1 MSYLFRILQCLIVFM
16 VPNNVLFGQY
26 DPENEVVT
34 ISKYHLKP
42 LSEVENGSAAERKE
56 VLEEYAQKM
65 NPLST
70 KLKSSMMLGHYW
82 TGSSQDILAV
92 NRWKSIADADE
103 SVVSTEEV
111 RKRAW
116 RRDDLREEFMKKYNK
131 YWTGRHDDLEVL
143 ELLNGYT
150 KNRKRKPKENTVV
163 TIVRR
168 YMAPLSTVEDGS
180 AEERKELW
188 DEWFENITMENDKLL
203 SQMILRHYW
212 SGTYN
217 PSKKTPIIFIREWA
231 SLADAEDDGGWDEPI
246 EAFWPDEE
254 QRKDRL
260 AQGNK
265 YWLGR
270 HEDIGIYRNL
280 VNLQK

>member
-1 MSYLFRILQCLIVFM
+1 MSYSFRILPCLIFFM
-16 VPNNVLFGQY
+16 VLNNALLGQY

-56 VLEEYAQKM
+56 VFEEYARKM

-70 KLKSSMMLGHYW
+70 KLKSAMMLGHYW

-217 PSKKTPIIFIREWA
+217 PRKETPIIFIREFV
-231 SLADAEDDGGWDEPI
+231 SMADADDGGWDEPI

-254 QRKDRL
+254 QRKERL

>member
-1 MSYLFRILQCLIVFM
+1 MSYSFRILPCLIFFM
-16 VPNNVLFGQY
+16 VLNNALLGQY

-34 ISKYHLKP
+34 ISKYHLNP
-42 LSEVENGSAAERKE
+42 LSKVENGSAAERKE
-56 VLEEYAQKM
+56 VFEEYARKM

-70 KLKSSMMLGHYW
+70 KLKSAMMLGHYW

-203 SQMILRHYW
+203 SQMILKHYW

-217 PSKKTPIIFIREWA
+217 PRKETPIIFIREFV
-231 SLADAEDDGGWDEPI
+231 SMADADDGGWDEPI

-254 QRKDRL
+254 QRKERL

-265 YWLGR
+265 YWLGQ

>member
-1 MSYLFRILQCLIVFM
+1 MSYLFRILPCLIFFM
-16 VPNNVLFGQY
+16 VLNNALLGQY

-34 ISKYHLKP
+34 ISKYHLNP
-42 LSEVENGSAAERKE
+42 LSKVENGSAAERKE
-56 VLEEYAQKM
+56 VFEEYARKM

-70 KLKSSMMLGHYW
+70 KLKSAMMLGHYW

-203 SQMILRHYW
+203 SQMILKHYW

-217 PSKKTPIIFIREWA
+217 PRKETPIIFIREFV
-231 SLADAEDDGGWDEPI
+231 SMADADDGGWDEPI
-246 EAFWPDEE
+246 EVFWPDEE
-254 QRKDRL
+254 QRKERL

>member
-1 MSYLFRILQCLIVFM
+1 MSYSFRIFPWLIFFM
-16 VPNNVLFGQY
+16 VLNNALMGQY

-56 VLEEYAQKM
+56 VFEEYARKM
-65 NPLST
+65 NPLTT
-70 KLKSSMMLGHYW
+70 KLKSTMKLGHYW

-203 SQMILRHYW
+203 SQMILKHYW

-217 PSKKTPIIFIREWA
+217 PRKETPIIFIREFV
-231 SLADAEDDGGWDEPI
+231 SMADADDGGWDEPI

-254 QRKDRL
+254 QRKERL

>member
-1 MSYLFRILQCLIVFM
+1 MKNQIIVFNQKIAEKWSIFLYKSVLIFFM
-16 VPNNVLFGQY
+16 VLNYALLGQY

-42 LSEVENGSAAERKE
+42 LSTVENGSAAERKE
-56 VLEEYAQKM
+56 VFEENARKM

-70 KLKSSMMLGHYW
+70 KLKSAMKLGHYW

-103 SVVSTEEV
+103 SVVKTEEV

-150 KNRKRKPKENTVV
+150 KNRKRKP
-163 TIVRR
+163 
-168 YMAPLSTVEDGS
+168 
-180 AEERKELW
+180 
-188 DEWFENITMENDKLL
+188 
-203 SQMILRHYW
+203 
-212 SGTYN
+212 
-217 PSKKTPIIFIREWA
+217 
-231 SLADAEDDGGWDEPI
+231 
-246 EAFWPDEE
+246 
-254 QRKDRL
+254 
-260 AQGNK
+260 
-265 YWLGR
+265 
-270 HEDIGIYRNL
+270 
-280 VNLQK
+280 

>member
-1 MSYLFRILQCLIVFM
+1 MSYLFRILSWLIVFM
-16 VPNNVLFGQY
+16 VLNNALLGQY

-34 ISKYHLKP
+34 ISKYHLNP
-42 LSEVENGSAAERKE
+42 LSKVEDGSVDERKE
-56 VLEEYAQKM
+56 LFEEYAQKM

-82 TGSSQDILAV
+82 PGSSQDILAV

-103 SVVSTEEV
+103 SVVTTEEV

-163 TIVRR
+163 AIVRR

-203 SQMILRHYW
+203 SQMVLRHYW

-217 PSKKTPIIFIREWA
+217 PRKETPIIFIREFA
-231 SLADAEDDGGWDEPI
+231 SMTDADDGGWDEPI

-254 QRKDRL
+254 QRKERL

>member
-1 MSYLFRILQCLIVFM
+1 MSYLFRILSCFIVFM
-16 VPNNVLFGQY
+16 VLNNALIGQY

-34 ISKYHLKP
+34 ISKYHLNP
-42 LSEVENGSAAERKE
+42 LSKVENGSAAERKE
-56 VLEEYAQKM
+56 VFEEYARKM

-70 KLKSSMMLGHYW
+70 KLKSAMMLGHYW

-150 KNRKRKPKENTVV
+150 KNRKRKPKENTVI

-217 PSKKTPIIFIREWA
+217 PREETPIIFIREFV
-231 SLADAEDDGGWDEPI
+231 SMADADDGGWDEPL
-246 EAFWPDEE
+246 EQYWPDEDTRE
-254 QRKDRL
+254 ENL
-260 AQGNK
+260 AKFFK
-265 YWLGR
+265 YWLGK
-270 HEDIGIYRNL
+270 HEDIGVYHNL

>member
-1 MSYLFRILQCLIVFM
+1 
-16 VPNNVLFGQY
+16 
-26 DPENEVVT
+26 
-34 ISKYHLKP
+34 
-42 LSEVENGSAAERKE
+42 
-56 VLEEYAQKM
+56 
-65 NPLST
+65 
-70 KLKSSMMLGHYW
+70 MLGHYW

-103 SVVSTEEV
+103 SVVKTEEV

-168 YMAPLSTVEDGS
+168 YMAPLSDVEDGS

-217 PSKKTPIIFIREWA
+217 PREETPIIFIREYV
-231 SLADAEDDGGWDEPI
+231 SMADADDGGWDEPL
-246 EAFWPDEE
+246 EQYWPDEDTRE
-254 QRKDRL
+254 ENL
-260 AQGNK
+260 AKFYK
-265 YWLGR
+265 YWLGK
-270 HEDIGIYRNL
+270 HEDIGVYHNL

>member
-1 MSYLFRILQCLIVFM
+1 MSYSFRILPCLIFFM
-16 VPNNVLFGQY
+16 VLNNALLGQY

-34 ISKYHLKP
+34 ISKYHLNP
-42 LSEVENGSAAERKE
+42 LSKVENGSAAERKE
-56 VLEEYAQKM
+56 VFEEYARKM

-70 KLKSSMMLGHYW
+70 KLKSAMMLGHYW

-217 PSKKTPIIFIREWA
+217 PRKETPIIFIREFV
-231 SLADAEDDGGWDEPI
+231 SMADADDGGWGEPI

-254 QRKDRL
+254 QRKERL

-265 YWLGR
+265 YWLGQ

>member
-1 MSYLFRILQCLIVFM
+1 
-16 VPNNVLFGQY
+16 
-26 DPENEVVT
+26 
-34 ISKYHLKP
+34 
-42 LSEVENGSAAERKE
+42 
-56 VLEEYAQKM
+56 
-65 NPLST
+65 
-70 KLKSSMMLGHYW
+70 
-82 TGSSQDILAV
+82 
-92 NRWKSIADADE
+92 
-103 SVVSTEEV
+103 
-111 RKRAW
+111 
-116 RRDDLREEFMKKYNK
+116 MKKYNK

-143 ELLNGYT
+143 ELLNSYT

-168 YMAPLSTVEDGS
+168 YMAPLSIVEDGS

-217 PSKKTPIIFIREWA
+217 PREETPIIFIREFV
-231 SLADAEDDGGWDEPI
+231 SMADADDGGWDEPI

-254 QRKDRL
+254 QRKERL

>member
-1 MSYLFRILQCLIVFM
+1 MSYSFRIFPCLIFFM
-16 VPNNVLFGQY
+16 VLNNALLGQY

-34 ISKYHLKP
+34 ISKYHLNP
-42 LSEVENGSAAERKE
+42 LSKVENGSAAERKE
-56 VLEEYAQKM
+56 VFEEYARKM

-70 KLKSSMMLGHYW
+70 KLKSVMMLGHYW

-103 SVVSTEEV
+103 SVVTTQEV

-163 TIVRR
+163 TIVQR
-168 YMAPLSTVEDGS
+168 YMAPLSTLEDGS

-217 PSKKTPIIFIREWA
+217 PRKETPIIFIREFV
-231 SLADAEDDGGWDEPI
+231 SMADADDGGWDESI

-254 QRKDRL
+254 QRKERL

>member
-1 MSYLFRILQCLIVFM
+1 MADKSFANSEYIFRE
-16 VPNNVLFGQY
+16 G
-26 DPENEVVT
+26 E
-34 ISKYHLKP
+34 
-42 LSEVENGSAAERKE
+42 SAAYAYVIKSGAVEITKHSADGE
-56 VLEEYAQKM
+56 QVLAELVAPTIFGEMALIDG
-65 NPLST
+65 NPRSA
-70 KLKSSMMLGHYW
+70 G
-82 TGSSQDILAV
+82 A
-92 NRWKSIADADE
+92 
-103 SVVSTEEV
+103 
-111 RKRAW
+111 RA
-116 RRDDLREEFMKKYNK
+116 
-131 YWTGRHDDLEVL
+131 
-143 ELLNGYT
+143 
-150 KNRKRKPKENTVV
+150 KENTVV

-180 AEERKELW
+180 AEERKGLW

-203 SQMILRHYW
+203 SQKILRHYW

-217 PSKKTPIIFIREWA
+217 PRKETPIIFIREFA
-231 SLADAEDDGGWDEPI
+231 SMADADDGGWDEPI

-254 QRKDRL
+254 QRKERL

>member
-1 MSYLFRILQCLIVFM
+1 MSYLFRILPCLIVFM
-16 VPNNVLFGQY
+16 ILNNALLGQY

-34 ISKYHLKP
+34 ITKYHLKP
-42 LSEVENGSAAERKE
+42 LSEVENGSAEERKE
-56 VLEEYAQKM
+56 VLEEYARKM

-70 KLKSSMMLGHYW
+70 KLKSAITLGHYW

-203 SQMILRHYW
+203 SQMVLRHYW

-217 PSKKTPIIFIREWA
+217 PRKNTPIIFIREFV
-231 SLADAEDDGGWDEPI
+231 SISDADDGGWDEPI

-254 QRKDRL
+254 QRKERME
-260 AQGNK
+260 QGNK

>member
-1 MSYLFRILQCLIVFM
+1 MSYSFRILPSLIVFM
-16 VPNNVLFGQY
+16 VLNNSLLGQY

-34 ISKYHLKP
+34 ITKYHLKP
-42 LSEVENGSAAERKE
+42 LSEVENGSSDERKE
-56 VLEEYAQKM
+56 VLEEYARKM

-70 KLKSSMMLGHYW
+70 KLKSAMTLGHYW

-203 SQMILRHYW
+203 SQMVLRHYW

-217 PSKKTPIIFIREWA
+217 PREKTPIIFIREFV
-231 SLADAEDDGGWDEPI
+231 SMADADDGGWDDPI

-254 QRKDRL
+254 KRKERI

>member
-1 MSYLFRILQCLIVFM
+1 MSYSFRILPCLIFFM
-16 VPNNVLFGQY
+16 VLNNALLGQY

-34 ISKYHLKP
+34 ISKYHLNP
-42 LSEVENGSAAERKE
+42 LSKVENGSAAERKE
-56 VLEEYAQKM
+56 VFEEYARKM

-70 KLKSSMMLGHYW
+70 KLKSAMMLGHYW

-217 PSKKTPIIFIREWA
+217 PRKETPIIFIREFA
-231 SLADAEDDGGWDEPI
+231 SMADADDGGWDEPM

-254 QRKDRL
+254 QRKERL

>member
-1 MSYLFRILQCLIVFM
+1 MSYSFRILPCLIFFIVL
-16 VPNNVLFGQY
+16 NNALIGQY

-56 VLEEYAQKM
+56 VFEEYARKM

-70 KLKSSMMLGHYW
+70 KLKSAMMLGHYW

-103 SVVSTEEV
+103 SVVKTEEV

-150 KNRKRKPKENTVV
+150 KIRKRKPKENTVV

-203 SQMILRHYW
+203 SQMILKHYW

-217 PSKKTPIIFIREWA
+217 PRKETPIIFIREFV
-231 SLADAEDDGGWDEPI
+231 SMADADDGGWDEPI

-254 QRKDRL
+254 QRKERL

>member
-1 MSYLFRILQCLIVFM
+1 MSYLFRILPCLIVFM
-16 VPNNVLFGQY
+16 ILNNALLGQY

-34 ISKYHLKP
+34 ITKYHLKP
-42 LSEVENGSAAERKE
+42 LSEVENGSAEERKE
-56 VLEEYAQKM
+56 VLEEYARKM

-70 KLKSSMMLGHYW
+70 KLKSAMTLGHYW

-92 NRWKSIADADE
+92 NRWESIADADE
-103 SVVSTEEV
+103 SVVTTEEV

-150 KNRKRKPKENTVV
+150 KNRKRKPKENTIV

-203 SQMILRHYW
+203 SQMVLRHYW

-217 PSKKTPIIFIREWA
+217 PRKKTPIIFIREWA

-254 QRKDRL
+254 QRKERL

>member
-1 MSYLFRILQCLIVFM
+1 MSYSFRILPCLIFFM
-16 VPNNVLFGQY
+16 VLNNELLGQY

-34 ISKYHLKP
+34 ISKYHLNP
-42 LSEVENGSAAERKE
+42 LSKVENGSAAERKE
-56 VLEEYAQKM
+56 VFEEYARKM

-70 KLKSSMMLGHYW
+70 KLKSAMMLGHYW

-168 YMAPLSTVEDGS
+168 YMAPLSSVEDGS

-203 SQMILRHYW
+203 SQMILKHYW

-217 PSKKTPIIFIREWA
+217 PRKETPIIFIREFV
-231 SLADAEDDGGWDEPI
+231 SMADADDGGWDEPI

-254 QRKDRL
+254 QRKERL

>member
-1 MSYLFRILQCLIVFM
+1 MSYSFRILSCLIFFLVL
-16 VPNNVLFGQY
+16 NNALLGQY

-34 ISKYHLKP
+34 ITKYHLKP
-42 LSEVENGSAAERKE
+42 LLEVENGSAAERKE
-56 VLEEYAQKM
+56 VLEEYARKM

-70 KLKSSMMLGHYW
+70 KLKSAMKLGHYW

-103 SVVSTEEV
+103 SVITTEEV

-143 ELLNGYT
+143 ELLKGYT
-150 KNRKRKPKENTVV
+150 KNRKRKPKENTVI

-188 DEWFENITMENDKLL
+188 DEWFENITMENDRLL
-203 SQMILRHYW
+203 SQMVLRHYW
-212 SGTYN
+212 SGAYN
-217 PSKKTPIIFIREWA
+217 PRKKTPIIFIREFV
-231 SLADAEDDGGWDEPI
+231 SIADADDGGWDEPI
-246 EAFWPDEE
+246 EAFWSDEE
-254 QRKDRL
+254 QRKERL
-260 AQGNK
+260 VQGNK

>member
-1 MSYLFRILQCLIVFM
+1 MSYLFRIFSCLIVFM
-16 VPNNVLFGQY
+16 VVNNALLGQY

-56 VLEEYAQKM
+56 VLEEYARKI

-103 SVVSTEEV
+103 SIVTTQEV

-143 ELLNGYT
+143 ELLNSYT

-217 PSKKTPIIFIREWA
+217 PMKETPIIFIREFV
-231 SLADAEDDGGWDEPI
+231 SMADADDGGWDEPI

-254 QRKDRL
+254 QRKERL
-260 AQGNK
+260 AQGSK

-280 VNLQK
+280 VKLQK

>member
-1 MSYLFRILQCLIVFM
+1 MSYLFRILSCLIVFM
-16 VPNNVLFGQY
+16 VVNNALLGQY

-34 ISKYHLKP
+34 ITKYHLKP
-42 LSEVENGSAAERKE
+42 LSEVENGSAEERKE
-56 VLEEYAQKM
+56 VLEEYARKM

-70 KLKSSMMLGHYW
+70 KLKSAMTLGHYW

-92 NRWKSIADADE
+92 NRWESIADADE
-103 SVVSTEEV
+103 SGVTTEEV

-203 SQMILRHYW
+203 SQMIVRHYW

-217 PSKKTPIIFIREWA
+217 PRKNTPIIFIREFV
-231 SLADAEDDGGWDEPI
+231 SMADADDGGWDKPI

-254 QRKDRL
+254 QRKERL

>member
-1 MSYLFRILQCLIVFM
+1 MSYSFRILPCLIFFM
-16 VPNNVLFGQY
+16 VLNNALLGQY

-34 ISKYHLKP
+34 ISKYHLNP
-42 LSEVENGSAAERKE
+42 LSKVENGSAAERKE
-56 VLEEYAQKM
+56 VFEEYARKM

-70 KLKSSMMLGHYW
+70 KLKSAMMLGHYW

-103 SVVSTEEV
+103 SVVKTEEV

-217 PSKKTPIIFIREWA
+217 PRKETPIIFIREFA
-231 SLADAEDDGGWDEPI
+231 SMADADDGGWDEPM

-254 QRKDRL
+254 QRKERL

>member
-1 MSYLFRILQCLIVFM
+1 MSYSFRILPCLIFFM
-16 VPNNVLFGQY
+16 VLNNALLGQY

-34 ISKYHLKP
+34 ISKYHLNP
-42 LSEVENGSAAERKE
+42 LSKVENGSAAERKE
-56 VLEEYAQKM
+56 VFEEYARKM

-70 KLKSSMMLGHYW
+70 KLKSAMMLGHYW

-103 SVVSTEEV
+103 SVVKTEEV

-168 YMAPLSTVEDGS
+168 YMAPLSTVEDGT

-217 PSKKTPIIFIREWA
+217 PRKETPIIFIREFA
-231 SLADAEDDGGWDEPI
+231 SMPDADDGGWDEPM

-254 QRKDRL
+254 QRKERL

>member
-1 MSYLFRILQCLIVFM
+1 MSYSFRILPCLIFFM
-16 VPNNVLFGQY
+16 VLNNALLGQY

-34 ISKYHLKP
+34 ISKYHLNP
-42 LSEVENGSAAERKE
+42 LSKVENGSAAERKE
-56 VLEEYAQKM
+56 VFEEYARKM

-70 KLKSSMMLGHYW
+70 KLKSTMKLGHYW

-103 SVVSTEEV
+103 SVVKTEEV

-188 DEWFENITMENDKLL
+188 AEWFENITMENDKLL

-212 SGTYN
+212 AGTYN
-217 PSKKTPIIFIREWA
+217 PRKETPIIFIREFA
-231 SLADAEDDGGWDEPI
+231 SMTDADDGGWDEPL
-246 EAFWPDEE
+246 EQYWPDEDTRE
-254 QRKDRL
+254 ENL
-260 AQGNK
+260 AKFFK
-265 YWLGR
+265 YWLEK
-270 HEDIGIYRNL
+270 HEDIGVYHI
-280 VNLQK
+280 

>member
-1 MSYLFRILQCLIVFM
+1 MSYSFRIFPCLIFFM
-16 VPNNVLFGQY
+16 VLNNALLGQY

-42 LSEVENGSAAERKE
+42 LSKVENGSAAERKE
-56 VLEEYAQKM
+56 VFEEYARKM

-70 KLKSSMMLGHYW
+70 KLKSAMMLGHYW

-217 PSKKTPIIFIREWA
+217 PREETPIIFIREFV
-231 SLADAEDDGGWDEPI
+231 SMADADDGGWDDPLEQY
-246 EAFWPDEE
+246 WPDEDT
-254 QRKDRL
+254 R
-260 AQGNK
+260 
-265 YWLGR
+265 
-270 HEDIGIYRNL
+270 
-280 VNLQK
+280 